1 MPCGVLQRQ
10 QKLEFYN
17 MNVFK
22 CFAYPVCW
30 LTVQGFTCLQ
40 IKWGHTA
47 PKSCFPF
54 FSTFLLFEIPLECNC
69 ASVGL
74 QNVSESFTNSAGT
87 SGGKKSPI
95 WNTTKENITVASK
108 ALYSFFLTLSA
119 IILPAQHTWN
129 WHQRQDP
136 YTSWI
141 GILVDYAR
149 KRFGFPI
156 TSNGSIYSTRP

>member
-1 MPCGVLQRQ
+1 
-10 QKLEFYN
+10 

-87 SGGKKSPI
+87 SGGKKPNMKYNKRKYHSSVESTLFI
-95 WNTTKENITVASK
+95 LSHSFSNNTSSTAHLELASE
-108 ALYSFFLTLSA
+108 T
-119 IILPAQHTWN
+119 
-129 WHQRQDP
+129 
-136 YTSWI
+136 
-141 GILVDYAR
+141 
-149 KRFGFPI
+149 
-156 TSNGSIYSTRP
+156 GSIYVLNRHSSWLRTEMVRLSHHIKWLYLQYQALTLLSTTSKKALFTL